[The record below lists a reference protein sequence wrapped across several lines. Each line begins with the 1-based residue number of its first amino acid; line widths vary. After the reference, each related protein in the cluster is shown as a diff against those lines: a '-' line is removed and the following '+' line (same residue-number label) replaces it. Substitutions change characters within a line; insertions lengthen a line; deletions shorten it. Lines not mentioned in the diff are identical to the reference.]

1 MNKTELLALGLPE
14 ASLREFQQLYHRD
27 LRKAVQ
33 RAAEKPEQEED
44 KLREAVAAMLPAIK
58 DTGALRAIL
67 ATTTH
72 HYLKNYREGKEET
85 ACPTGESAPD
95 AESV

>member
-1 MNKTELLALGLPE
+1 MNKAELLALGLPE
-14 ASLREFQQLYHRD
+14 TSLREFQELYHRD

-44 KLREAVAAMLPAIK
+44 KLREAVTAMLPAIK
-58 DTGALRAIL
+58 DSGALRAIL

-72 HYLKNYREGKEET
+72 HYLKTYREERA
-85 ACPTGESAPD
+85 ACPIGESAPD

>member
-1 MNKTELLALGLPE
+1 MRELQE
-14 ASLREFQQLYHRD
+14 LYHRD

-33 RAAEKPEQEED
+33 RAAWVREVD
-44 KLREAVAAMLPAIK
+44 KLREAVTAMLPAIK

-72 HYLKNYREGKEET
+72 HYLKTYREERAE
-85 ACPTGESAPD
+85 CPTGESAP
-95 AESV
+95 AVEPT